1 MFIDEIDA
9 ITPKRATAQRE
20 MERRIVAQLLTC
32 MDSLSTSSSGS
43 NDPSKIVIVI
53 GATNRPDSLDSALR
67 RAGRFDREISLG
79 IPDEA
84 ARARILSVMCRDMKV
99 EGGLQSFDWA
109 SIAKRAVGYVGADLM
124 ALTREAAV
132 LAINRIFRTV
142 LPTPALR
149 PQVAHHLTG
158 TADGLPAL
166 SLVHGRTS
174 SPRIEAMNNP
184 PAAAATQSAAAL
196 ALTESLTAA
205 AAAGASVGALVAASS
220 SPRLVAASQHAHLI
234 PDLRSSA
241 AQSDLHSRARASE
254 KLRAHVEPLS
264 ESQLAPLFITYGDFG
279 DALKKVQPSSKREG
293 FATIPDVTWNDIG
306 ALDDLREE
314 LNMTILQPIL
324 NPQQFESIGLT
335 VPAGVLLF
343 GPPGCGQKNKH
354 NTMRARRSLF
364 SPAAQLPTALPCLT
378 RSHVVSFFI
387 CSTFFLS
394 ALAGKTLVAKAIA
407 NESGAS
413 FLSIKGPELLN
424 QYVGQSERA
433 VRKVFQRA
441 RASAPCGQMA

>member
-99 EGGLQSFDWA
+99 EGGLESFDWA

-158 TADGLPAL
+158 SADGLPTL
-166 SLVHGRTS
+166 SLLHGNRTP
-174 SPRIEAMNNP
+174 SPRIDAMNNP
-184 PAAAATQSAAAL
+184 PAAAATQSAVAL

-205 AAAGASVGALVAASS
+205 AAAGAGAGAAAGALVGASS

-234 PDLRSSA
+234 PDLRRSA
-241 AQSDLHSRARASE
+241 AQSELHSRTRASE

-314 LNMTILQPIL
+314 LNMTILQPIM

-343 GPPGCGQKNKH
+343 GPPGCGQDHKLAQAAHDKH
-354 NTMRARRSLF
+354 SSLSCAARPSRPPSHMMRPIVSCDPLVFLF
-364 SPAAQLPTALPCLT
+364 FFCFLVCAFPLP
-378 RSHVVSFFI
+378 R
-387 CSTFFLS
+387 
-394 ALAGKTLVAKAIA
+394 
-407 NESGAS
+407 
-413 FLSIKGPELLN
+413 
-424 QYVGQSERA
+424 
-433 VRKVFQRA
+433 
-441 RASAPCGQMA
+441 